1 MGQHT
6 VGRLMEKHGVPDRG
20 VYELPESSLRFPD
33 GAQYRVSMFNPI
45 GRLAKLFLEL

>member
-6 VGRLMEKHGVPDRG
+6 VERLMEKHGVPDRG

-33 GAQYRVSMFNPI
+33 GPNAGVSTFNPI
-45 GRLAKLFLEL
+45 GRLAKLFPEL